1 MRTYSLSPELV
12 ILRAPINQHVQQ
24 HSTKNIRLTF
34 HESCNIFANK
44 EEKEKIPLH
53 EDLEPKRPSADF
65 DEVPRAPK
73 HNLAVA
79 HCD

>member
-1 MRTYSLSPELV
+1 M
-12 ILRAPINQHVQQ
+12 
-24 HSTKNIRLTF
+24 
-34 HESCNIFANK
+34 
-44 EEKEKIPLH
+44 H

-79 HCD
+79 HCDTSCNSTDQLRGLGPKSDYDKDQKTEVAMFSFFYVDS